1 MKTKM
6 TYNIQ
11 FIVNE
16 DSVVAIAQPNM
27 LSERLEKLR
36 RLVAFYFNVN
46 GKEVDN
52 LFLTNSTRIPNPTVG
67 VYKGV
72 ARLKNGDAKNIELA
86 KSIARRKALRQATAA
101 YREAY
106 KTLKRQVSIIA
117 NDVDISIRVLDNKIK
132 KLTDEIKEG

>member
-6 TYNIQ
+6 TYDIQ

-16 DSVVAIAQPNM
+16 DSVVAIARPNM

-36 RLVAFYFNVN
+36 RLVAFYFDV
-46 GKEVDN
+46 EVQEEKG
-52 LFLTNSTRIPNPTVG
+52 LLITKSSRIPNPTLG
-67 VYKGV
+67 AYKGI

-106 KTLKRQVSIIA
+106 KVLKRQVSIIA
-117 NDVDISIRVLDNKIK
+117 NDVDTSIRVLGNKIEK
-132 KLTDEIKEG
+132 FTDEIKEG